1 MKKKERIIYQSNYF
15 SDRKESE
22 ERKDFKSYLM
32 ECRDMDE
39 AEAERMSKNDDDFY
53 GWKNEQET
61 FWFQSEEENLNV
73 ELNTRI
79 LAIAD
84 VGRWNGRV
92 MGYKELTGNL
102 SSILRSMNVDYLK
115 VYVADREVKA
125 TGHHHDGT
133 NYVTFRAWKD
143 STTDAQKERVTEAI
157 YNLGYTVTMEY
168 VMHLIKKYTRSL
180 AKDVKKI
187 YGW

>member
-1 MKKKERIIYQSNYF
+1 MKKEKVIYQSNYF

-22 ERKDFKSYLM
+22 ERADFKSYLM
-32 ECRDMDE
+32 ECRGMDE
-39 AEAERMSKNDDDFY
+39 AEAERQVKIDDYFY
-53 GWKNEQET
+53 GWQNEQESN
-61 FWFQSEEENLNV
+61 WFEDEEANLTV
-73 ELNTRI
+73 ELDTRI

-102 SSILRSMNVDYLK
+102 SSILRTMNVDYLK

-125 TGHHHDGT
+125 KGIHHDGT
-133 NYVTFRAWKD
+133 HYVTFRAWKD
-143 STTDAQKERVTEAI
+143 STTDAQRERVTEAI
-157 YNLGYTVTMEY
+157 YNQKENAMALV
-168 VMHLIKKYTRSL
+168 KRYTRSL

>member
-1 MKKKERIIYQSNYF
+1 MKKKEHVIYQSNYF
-15 SDRKESE
+15 SNRKESE

-32 ECRDMDE
+32 ECMDMDE
-39 AEAERMSKNDDDFY
+39 AEAEIKSNNDDDFY
-53 GWKNEQET
+53 GWENEQESA
-61 FWFQSEEENLNV
+61 WFGDEEANLNV
-73 ELNTRI
+73 ELDTRI

-115 VYVADREVKA
+115 VFVADREVRA
-125 TGHHHDGT
+125 TGIHHDGT

-143 STTDAQKERVTEAI
+143 STTDAQRERVTEAI
-157 YNLGYTVTMEY
+157 YNQKETAMALV
-168 VMHLIKKYTRSL
+168 KRYTRSL
-180 AKDVKKI
+180 AKDVRAI

>member
-1 MKKKERIIYQSNYF
+1 MAKKERIIFCNGTF
-15 SDRKESE
+15 SDITEE
-22 ERKDFKSYLM
+22 ERRNEYKSWLIDCQGM
-32 ECRDMDE
+32 TEEE
-39 AEAERMSKNDDDFY
+39 AEKQKEEDSFY
-53 GWKNEQET
+53 TWENEQESN
-61 FWFQSEEENLNV
+61 WFEDAESNLNV
-73 ELNTRI
+73 ELDTRI

-125 TGHHHDGT
+125 TGIHHDGT

-157 YNLGYTVTMEY
+157 YNQKENAMALV
-168 VMHLIKKYTRSL
+168 KRYTRSL

>member
-22 ERKDFKSYLM
+22 ERAEFKSYLM

-39 AEAERMSKNDDDFY
+39 AEAERVSKNDDDFY
-53 GWKNEQET
+53 GWKNEQEND
-61 FWFQSEEENLNV
+61 WFQAEEENLNV
-73 ELNTRI
+73 ELDTRI

-84 VGRWNGRV
+84 VGLWRGRV
-92 MGYKELTGNL
+92 MGYKELTRNL

-125 TGHHHDGT
+125 IRHHHDGT
-133 NYVTFRAWKD
+133 HYVTFRAWKD
-143 STTDAQKERVTEAI
+143 STTDVQRERVTEAI
-157 YNLGYTVTMEY
+157 YNQKENAMALV
-168 VMHLIKKYTRSL
+168 KRYTRSL

>member
-1 MKKKERIIYQSNYF
+1 MKKKERIIYQSSYF
-15 SDRKESE
+15 SERKESE

-32 ECRDMDE
+32 ECMDMDE
-39 AEAERMSKNDDDFY
+39 AEAERMSNNDDDFY
-53 GWKNEQET
+53 GWQNEQESN
-61 FWFQSEEENLNV
+61 WFEDEESNLNV
-73 ELNTRI
+73 ELDTRI

-84 VGRWNGRV
+84 IGRWNGRV

-115 VYVADREVKA
+115 VYFTDREVRA
-125 TGHHHDGT
+125 IGHHHDGT
-133 NYVTFRAWKD
+133 NYVTFRAWRT

-157 YNLGYTVTMEY
+157 YNQKENAMALV
-168 VMHLIKKYTRSL
+168 KRYTRSL